1 MTLITCALNVQRPYK
16 SEDLNDR
23 KRPLRS
29 QLARTHWG
37 REFMPPC
44 LKTDKMAEL
53 SPEEFKKS
61 LFTTF
66 RSRGV
71 LEALKVSLN
80 VTIQC
85 KFEFYNTAQRSS
97 GYVWYEWR
105 VKVWSSSSLLT
116 IIIFE
121 KNALISGKKKPRIY
135 CELKPLLVNIWTCNR
150 VARFLEK
157 LFWSLC

>member
-85 KFEFYNTAQRSS
+85 KFE

-105 VKVWSSSSLLT
+105 VKVWSSSLLLT
-116 IIIFE
+116 VIIFE

-135 CELKPLLVNIWTCNR
+135 CELKPLLVNI
-150 VARFLEK
+150 
-157 LFWSLC
+157 

>member
-85 KFEFYNTAQRSS
+85 KFE

-116 IIIFE
+116 VIIFE

-135 CELKPLLVNIWTCNR
+135 CELKPLLVNI
-150 VARFLEK
+150 
-157 LFWSLC
+157 